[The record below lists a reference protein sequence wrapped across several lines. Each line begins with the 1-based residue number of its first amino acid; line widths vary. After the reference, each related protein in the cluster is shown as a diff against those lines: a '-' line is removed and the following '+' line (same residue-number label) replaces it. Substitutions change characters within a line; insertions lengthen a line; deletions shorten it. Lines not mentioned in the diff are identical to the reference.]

1 MAFVKPTIHKIE
13 ADIKNAYIYLR
24 AVRKWGKTTTWKN
37 LILQKYN
44 GDASHGLLIEVGNEH
59 GTTMLDNINVTH
71 VSSYKD
77 LVQLRDWLVAEKGKE
92 HNIEMLCFDVVDEL
106 QDIFD
111 REIIRLN
118 NIENPTKP
126 SKSIKSCFGGYN
138 AGPEMSANKIK
149 EYMESLKNA
158 GFGIVC
164 LGHTKMK
171 AVSDRASTEDERW
184 MTLTGTLPS
193 NYNAAIADICD
204 IVLTGNIEREF
215 ETKGEGEN
223 AKNYLISEE
232 RRLYLRGTELI
243 DAGSRFAPGAV
254 PDYIVFDGTPEE
266 FAATLI
272 KTIEDGMEKSKS
284 NPVAKATE
292 KPTTKKTT
300 KKPEVV
306 ETYPDDDEEDE
317 LTARLKAV
325 VEKVQAKDEVVEDDS
340 VPFDIEDDTDD
351 IFEDVVEETSDAD
364 AYITLD
370 DDRLNAI
377 RAAFKAAN
385 SNTKA
390 QVKAHLVEY
399 GNKLSATMLS
409 SDVNA
414 IEEIL
419 GLSDEV

>member
-44 GDASHGLLIEVGNEH
+44 GDASRGLLIEVGNEH
-59 GTTMLDNINVTH
+59 GTTMLDNINTTH
-71 VSSYKD
+71 VSNYKD
-77 LVQLRDWLVAEKGKE
+77 LVQLRDWLIAEKGKE
-92 HNIEMLCFDVVDEL
+92 HSIEMLCFDVVDEL

-193 NYNAAIADICD
+193 NYNAAIADVCD

-223 AKNYLISEE
+223 AKNYLVSEE

-266 FAATLI
+266 FAANLI

-284 NPVAKATE
+284 NPVTKTTTN
-292 KPTTKKTT
+292 PTTKKST
-300 KKPEVV
+300 KKTNPAPVV
-306 ETYPDDDEEDE
+306 EEEDDE
-317 LTARLKAV
+317 LMAQLKATLAQAE
-325 VEKVQAKDEVVEDDS
+325 EKEEVEDT
-340 VPFDIEDDTDD
+340 VPFDVEEKIDD
-351 IFEDVVEETSDAD
+351 IFEEEAVEDEM
-364 AYITLD
+364 ITLD
-370 DDRLNAI
+370 ADRLTAI
-377 RAAFKAAN
+377 RNAYKNADT
-385 SNTKA
+385 STKA
-390 QVKAHLVEY
+390 KVKTNLADY
-399 GNKLSATMLS
+399 GNKLCDTMKQ
-409 SDVNA
+409 SDVDA
-414 IEEIL
+414 IESVL

>member
-1 MAFVKPTIHKIE
+1 MAFVKPTINKIQ

-24 AVRKWGKTTTWKN
+24 AVRKWGKTTTFKN
-37 LILQKYN
+37 IILQKYN
-44 GDASHGLLIEVGNEH
+44 GDASRGLLVEVGNEH

-77 LVQLRDWLVAEKGKE
+77 MVQLRDWLISEKGKE
-92 HNIEMLCFDVVDEL
+92 HNIEILCFDVVDEL

-111 REIIRLN
+111 REVIRLN
-118 NIENPTKP
+118 NLENPNKP

-158 GFGIVC
+158 GFGIIC

-215 ETKGEGEN
+215 ETKGEGDN
-223 AKNYLISEE
+223 AKNYLVSEE
-232 RRLYLRGTELI
+232 RRLYLRATELI

-266 FAATLI
+266 FAAKLI

-284 NPVAKATE
+284 SPATT
-292 KPTTKKTT
+292 KPTIKKST
-300 KKPEVV
+300 KKPPVVV
-306 ETYPDDDEEDE
+306 EEPEEDDLE
-317 LTARLKAV
+317 DIIEEPTPDI
-325 VEKVQAKDEVVEDDS
+325 DE
-340 VPFDIEDDTDD
+340 VPFDLDEPI
-351 IFEDVVEETSDAD
+351 EDVVEEEVAPVDKD
-364 AYITLD
+364 TLS
-370 DDRLNAI
+370 AI
-377 RAAFKAAN
+377 RAAFKSAE
-385 SNTKA
+385 SD
-390 QVKAHLVEY
+390 VKAEVKTVLVDY
-399 GNKLSATMLS
+399 GNKLANEMRP
-409 SDVNA
+409 SDVEK
-414 IEEIL
+414 IKTIL
-419 GLSDEV
+419 DI

>member
-37 LILQKYN
+37 IILQKYN
-44 GDASHGLLIEVGNEH
+44 GDASRGLLIEVGNEH

-77 LVQLRDWLVAEKGKE
+77 LIQLRDWLVSEKGKE

-223 AKNYLISEE
+223 AKNYLVSEE

-266 FAATLI
+266 FAANLI
-272 KTIEDGMEKSKS
+272 KTIEEGMEKSKS
-284 NPVAKATE
+284 NPA
-292 KPTTKKTT
+292 KKTT
-300 KKPEVV
+300 KKPEPTPVV
-306 ETYPDDDEEDE
+306 EEEEDD
-317 LTARLKAV
+317 LTAMLKAV
-325 VEKVQAKDEVVEDDS
+325 VEKAKVKDEATEDD
-340 VPFDIEDDTDD
+340 VAPFDIDEDLD
-351 IFEDVVEETSDAD
+351 IFNEEEVEDNDPI
-364 AYITLD
+364 ITLD

-377 RAAFKAAN
+377 RAAFKAG
-385 SNTKA
+385 STTTKA
-390 QVKAHLVEY
+390 TVKKHLANY
-399 GNKLSATMLS
+399 GGKLVAEMHR
-409 SDVNA
+409 SDVDA
-414 IEEIL
+414 IESVL

>member
-37 LILQKYN
+37 IILQKYN
-44 GDASHGLLIEVGNEH
+44 GDASRGLLIEVGNEH

-77 LVQLRDWLVAEKGKE
+77 LVQLRDWLVSEKGKE

-184 MTLTGTLPS
+184 MTLTGTRPS
-193 NYNAAIADICD
+193 HYNAAIADICD

-223 AKNYLISEE
+223 AKNYLVSEE

-266 FAATLI
+266 FAANLI

-284 NPVAKATE
+284 NPAT
-292 KPTTKKTT
+292 KTTTKTSKKST
-300 KKPEVV
+300 KKAEPAPIAE
-306 ETYPDDDEEDE
+306 EEDD
-317 LTARLKAV
+317 LTAMLKAV
-325 VEKVQAKDEVVEDDS
+325 VEKANAKEEVEDEVP
-340 VPFDIEDDTDD
+340 PFDTESEVDD
-351 IFEDVVEETSDAD
+351 IFEEEEAAEDEM
-364 AYITLD
+364 ITLD
-370 DDRLNAI
+370 TVRLTAI
-377 RAAFKAAN
+377 RNAFKSAD
-385 SNTKA
+385 SSTKA
-390 QVKAHLVEY
+390 KVKNHLADY
-399 GNKLSATMLS
+399 GNKLCDTMS
-409 SDVNA
+409 KYDVAA
-414 IEEIL
+414 IEKAL

>member
-1 MAFVKPTIHKIE
+1 MFVKPTINKIQ

-24 AVRKWGKTTTWKN
+24 AVRKWGKTTTFKN
-37 LILQKYN
+37 IILQKYN
-44 GDASHGLLIEVGNEH
+44 GDASRGLLVEVGNEH

-77 LVQLRDWLVAEKGKE
+77 MVQLRDWLINEKGKE
-92 HNIEMLCFDVVDEL
+92 HNIEILCFDVVDEL

-118 NIENPTKP
+118 NLENPNKP

-158 GFGIVC
+158 GFGIIC

-215 ETKGEGEN
+215 ETKGEGDN
-223 AKNYLISEE
+223 AKNYLVSEE
-232 RRLYLRGTELI
+232 RRLYLRATELI

-254 PDYIVFDGTPEE
+254 PDYIVFDSTPEE
-266 FAATLI
+266 FAAKLI
-272 KTIEDGMEKSKS
+272 KTIEDGMENSKS
-284 NPVAKATE
+284 TATTT
-292 KPTTKKTT
+292 PTTTKKTT
-300 KKPEVV
+300 PKKSTKKPPVV
-306 ETYPDDDEEDE
+306 EEERDEEEDDE
-317 LTARLKAV
+317 LMAQLRAV
-325 VEKVQAKDEVVEDDS
+325 VEKAELKEEVVDNEEP
-340 VPFDIEDDTDD
+340 PFDVEDQID
-351 IFEDVVEETSDAD
+351 IFEEEETVEEDEM
-364 AYITLD
+364 ITLD
-370 DDRLNAI
+370 ADRMAAI
-377 RAAFKAAN
+377 RASFKNAEASAKSSIKAILANYGGKLVAELKASDAA
-385 SNTKA
+385 K
-390 QVKAHLVEY
+390 
-399 GNKLSATMLS
+399 
-409 SDVNA
+409 

-419 GLSDEV
+419 GLNDEV

>member
-44 GDASHGLLIEVGNEH
+44 GDASRGLLIEVGNEH
-59 GTTMLDNINVTH
+59 GTTMLDNINTTH
-71 VSSYKD
+71 VSNYKD
-77 LVQLRDWLVAEKGKE
+77 LVQLRDWLIAEKGKE

-193 NYNAAIADICD
+193 NYNAAIADVCD

-223 AKNYLISEE
+223 AKNYLVSEE

-266 FAATLI
+266 FAANLI
-272 KTIEDGMEKSKS
+272 KTIEEGMEKSKS
-284 NPVAKATE
+284 NPAAKATT
-292 KPTTKKTT
+292 KQTTKKTT
-300 KKPEVV
+300 KKTEPAPATE
-306 ETYPDDDEEDE
+306 EEDD
-317 LTARLKAV
+317 LTEMLKAV
-325 VEKVQAKDEVVEDDS
+325 VEKAEKKDENED
-340 VPFDIEDDTDD
+340 VAPFDMEEIDD
-351 IFEDVVEETSDAD
+351 IFEEETVEDEM
-364 AYITLD
+364 ITLD
-370 DDRLNAI
+370 ADRLNAI
-377 RAAFKAAN
+377 RAAFKGADASIKAKVKTHLAA
-385 SNTKA
+385 
-390 QVKAHLVEY
+390 Y
-399 GNKLSATMLS
+399 GNKLSDTMS
-409 SDVNA
+409 RSDVDA
-414 IEEIL
+414 IESVL

>member
-1 MAFVKPTIHKIE
+1 MAFVKPTINKIQ

-24 AVRKWGKTTTWKN
+24 AVRKWGKTTTFKN
-37 LILQKYN
+37 IILQKYN
-44 GDASHGLLIEVGNEH
+44 GDASRGLLIEVGNEH

-77 LVQLRDWLVAEKGKE
+77 MVQLRDWLINEKGKE
-92 HNIEMLCFDVVDEL
+92 HNIEILCFDVVDEL

-118 NIENPTKP
+118 NLENPNKP

-158 GFGIVC
+158 GFGIIC

-215 ETKGEGEN
+215 ETKGEGDN
-223 AKNYLISEE
+223 AKNYLVSEE
-232 RRLYLRGTELI
+232 RRLYLRATELI

-266 FAATLI
+266 FAAKLI
-272 KTIEDGMEKSKS
+272 KTIEDGMENSKS
-284 NPVAKATE
+284 TATTT
-292 KPTTKKTT
+292 PTTAKKSPKKSA
-300 KKPEVV
+300 KKPLVV
-306 ETYPDDDEEDE
+306 EEEHDEEDGDLME
-317 LTARLKAV
+317 QLKAA
-325 VEKVQAKDEVVEDDS
+325 VESVEEDNTP
-340 VPFDIEDDTDD
+340 PFDTEEEIDD
-351 IFEDVVEETSDAD
+351 IFSEEETIDEDVM
-364 AYITLD
+364 ITLD
-370 DDRLNAI
+370 DARLNAI
-377 RAAFKAAN
+377 RDKFRG
-385 SNTKA
+385 STA
-390 QVKAHLVEY
+390 QVKSEVKKHLVGY
-399 GNKLSATMLS
+399 GGKLVAEMKT
-409 SDVNA
+409 SDINA

-419 GLSDEV
+419 GLNDEV

>member
-1 MAFVKPTIHKIE
+1 MAFVKPTIHKIH

-37 LILQKYN
+37 IVLQKYD
-44 GDASHGLLIEVGNEH
+44 GDASRGLLIEVGNEH

-77 LVQLRDWLVAEKGKE
+77 MIQLRDWLISEKGKE

-118 NIENPTKP
+118 NMENPNKP

-215 ETKGEGEN
+215 ETRGEGEN
-223 AKNYLISEE
+223 AKNYLVSEE
-232 RRLYLRGTELI
+232 RRLYLRATELI

-266 FAATLI
+266 FAAKLI
-272 KTIEDGMEKSKS
+272 QVIEDGMENSKS
-284 NPVAKATE
+284 TPAAKKSAPKKAT
-292 KPTTKKTT
+292 KKVE
-300 KKPEVV
+300 PDPVV
-306 ETYPDDDEEDE
+306 EEEDD
-317 LTARLKAV
+317 LTEMLKAV
-325 VEKVQAKDEVVEDDS
+325 VNNTKVEDEA
-340 VPFDIEDDTDD
+340 PFDMDDELDVFSEDEIVD
-351 IFEDVVEETSDAD
+351 EDPI
-364 AYITLD
+364 ITLD
-370 DDRLNAI
+370 DVRLDNI
-377 RAAFKAAN
+377 RAAFKA
-385 SNTKA
+385 SGTTTKA
-390 QVKAHLVEY
+390 TVKKHLANY
-399 GNKLSATMLS
+399 GGKLVADMHA
-409 SDVNA
+409 SDVDA
-414 IEEIL
+414 IESVL
-419 GLSDEV
+419 GLNDVV

>member
-1 MAFVKPTIHKIE
+1 MAFVKPTIHKID

-37 LILQKYN
+37 IILQKYN
-44 GDASHGLLIEVGNEH
+44 GDASRGLLIEVGNEH
-59 GTTMLDNINVTH
+59 GTTMLDNINTTH
-71 VSSYKD
+71 VSNYRD
-77 LVQLRDWLVAEKGKE
+77 LVQLKDWLIAEKGKE

-118 NIENPTKP
+118 NIENPTKQ

-193 NYNAAIADICD
+193 NYGAAIADVCD

-223 AKNYLISEE
+223 AKNYLVSEE

-266 FAATLI
+266 FAAKLI
-272 KTIEDGMEKSKS
+272 KTIEEGMEKSK
-284 NPVAKATE
+284 TDFT
-292 KPTTKKTT
+292 TTKTTTKPST
-300 KKPEVV
+300 KKPLV
-306 ETYPDDDEEDE
+306 EEKTEESDDLLDK
-317 LTARLKAV
+317 LKAV
-325 VEKVQAKDEVVEDDS
+325 VENTTDNEPAPVEDD
-340 VPFDIEDDTDD
+340 VD
-351 IFEDVVEETSDAD
+351 IFEEDEDPVVTLDAERMGAIRMAFKGAD
-364 AYITLD
+364 AT
-370 DDRLNAI
+370 
-377 RAAFKAAN
+377 
-385 SNTKA
+385 TKSK
-390 QVKAHLVEY
+390 VKTHLTAY
-399 GNKLSATMLS
+399 GNKLVSEMHLS
-409 SDVNA
+409 DINA
-414 IEEIL
+414 IENIL
-419 GLSDEV
+419 GLSEEV

>member
-1 MAFVKPTIHKIE
+1 MAFVKPTINKIE

-24 AVRKWGKTTTWKN
+24 AVRKWGKTTTFKN
-37 LILQKYN
+37 IILQKYN
-44 GDASHGLLIEVGNEH
+44 GDASRGLLIEVANEH

-77 LVQLRDWLVAEKGKE
+77 MVQLRDWLINEKGKE
-92 HNIEMLCFDVVDEL
+92 HNIEILCFDVVDEL

-118 NIENPTKP
+118 NIENPNKP

-158 GFGIVC
+158 GFGIIC

-215 ETKGEGEN
+215 ETRGEGEN
-223 AKNYLISEE
+223 AKNYLVSEE

-254 PDYIVFDGTPEE
+254 PDYIVFNGTPEE
-266 FAATLI
+266 FAANLI

-284 NPVAKATE
+284 TPVIKTTP
-292 KPTTKKTT
+292 KKSTKKS
-300 KKPEVV
+300 VV
-306 ETYPDDDEEDE
+306 EEEIEPVEENNEVDDN
-317 LTARLKAV
+317 TP
-325 VEKVQAKDEVVEDDS
+325 
-340 VPFDIEDDTDD
+340 PFDIDEEMD
-351 IFEDVVEETSDAD
+351 IFSEEETEEVAD
-364 AYITLD
+364 EIITLD
-370 DDRLNAI
+370 EERLTAI
-377 RAAFKAAN
+377 RSAFKGAE
-385 SNTKA
+385 TKA
-390 QVKAHLVEY
+390 KAEVKKHLVEY
-399 GNKLSATMLS
+399 GNKLCDTMKT
-409 SDVNA
+409 SDVLA

>member
-1 MAFVKPTIHKIE
+1 MAFVKPTINKIE

-24 AVRKWGKTTTWKN
+24 AVRKWGKTTTFKN
-37 LILQKYN
+37 IILQKYN
-44 GDASHGLLIEVGNEH
+44 GDASRGLLVEVGNEH

-77 LVQLRDWLVAEKGKE
+77 MIQLRDWLINEKGKE
-92 HNIEMLCFDVVDEL
+92 HNIEILCFDVVDEL

-118 NIENPTKP
+118 NIENPNKP

-138 AGPEMSANKIK
+138 AGPEMSAGKIK

-158 GFGIVC
+158 GFGIIC

-215 ETKGEGEN
+215 ETKGDGEN
-223 AKNYLISEE
+223 AKNYLVSEE
-232 RRLYLRGTELI
+232 RRLYLRATELI

-266 FAATLI
+266 FAAKLI

-284 NPVAKATE
+284 TAPATT
-292 KPTTKKTT
+292 KKTATKKTT
-300 KKPEVV
+300 KKSEPITEKD
-306 ETYPDDDEEDE
+306 EEEDE
-317 LTARLKAV
+317 LLDQLKAAV
-325 VEKVQAKDEVVEDDS
+325 DS
-340 VPFDIEDDTDD
+340 IEDDKDETPDDTAPFDLDDDDD
-351 IFEDVVEETSDAD
+351 ILAEDTVEEIDEDAI
-364 AYITLD
+364 ITLD

-377 RAAFKAAN
+377 RAAFKASDAGVKTEVKKHLAN
-385 SNTKA
+385 
-390 QVKAHLVEY
+390 Y
-399 GNKLSATMLS
+399 GNKLSAEMKIR
-409 SDVNA
+409 DVNA
-414 IEEIL
+414 IEKIL
-419 GLSDEV
+419 GINDEV

>member
-44 GDASHGLLIEVGNEH
+44 GDASRGLLIEVGNEH
-59 GTTMLDNINVTH
+59 GTTMLDNINTTH
-71 VSSYKD
+71 VSNYKD
-77 LVQLRDWLVAEKGKE
+77 LVQLRDWLIAEKGKE

-193 NYNAAIADICD
+193 NYNAAIADVCD

-215 ETKGEGEN
+215 EIKGEGEN
-223 AKNYLISEE
+223 AKNYLVSEE

-266 FAATLI
+266 FAANLI
-272 KTIEDGMEKSKS
+272 KTIEEGMEKSKS
-284 NPVAKATE
+284 NPTTKTVT
-292 KPTTKKTT
+292 KPTTKKST
-300 KKPEVV
+300 KKSDTAPV
-306 ETYPDDDEEDE
+306 EEEDDIIKM
-317 LTARLKAV
+317 AKAALESAEDTV
-325 VEKVQAKDEVVEDDS
+325 DEDDS
-340 VPFDIEDDTDD
+340 TPFDVESEIDD
-351 IFEDVVEETSDAD
+351 IFEEEETVNDEM
-364 AYITLD
+364 ITLD
-370 DDRLNAI
+370 DARMDAI
-377 RAAFKAAN
+377 RNAFKAAN
-385 SNTKA
+385 ATQKA
-390 QVKAHLVEY
+390 EVKKHLVDY
-399 GNKLSATMLS
+399 NNRLCDTMKQ
-409 SDVNA
+409 SDVDA
-414 IEEIL
+414 IESVL

>member
-1 MAFVKPTIHKIE
+1 MAFIKPTIHKIE

-44 GDASHGLLIEVGNEH
+44 GDASRGLLIEVGNEH
-59 GTTMLDNINVTH
+59 GTTMLDNINTTH
-71 VSSYKD
+71 VSNYKD
-77 LVQLRDWLVAEKGKE
+77 LVQLRDWLIAEKGKE

-149 EYMESLKNA
+149 EYMESLKTA
-158 GFGIVC
+158 GFGIIC

-223 AKNYLISEE
+223 AKNYLVSEE

-254 PDYIVFDGTPEE
+254 PDYIVFDVTPEE
-266 FAATLI
+266 FAAKLI

-284 NPVAKATE
+284 NPAIK
-292 KPTTKKTT
+292 TTKSAPKKTT
-300 KKPEVV
+300 KKPEPTPVV
-306 ETYPDDDEEDE
+306 EEEHDQEDVELLAALREVVESAEEDVAPFDVTEEIEDIFGEEAVEEDE
-317 LTARLKAV
+317 M
-325 VEKVQAKDEVVEDDS
+325 
-340 VPFDIEDDTDD
+340 
-351 IFEDVVEETSDAD
+351 
-364 AYITLD
+364 ITLD
-370 DDRLNAI
+370 AARLTAVRN
-377 RAAFKAAN
+377 AFKGADPSAKAKVKFHLAA
-385 SNTKA
+385 
-390 QVKAHLVEY
+390 Y
-399 GNKLSATMLS
+399 GGKLTDTMKS
-409 SDVNA
+409 SDINA
-414 IEEIL
+414 IEEAL
-419 GLSDEV
+419 GLNDVV